1 MLNVIIVINYFI
13 VIVWICGKR
22 KNNKNIVFVSIVL
35 KMTYFYTKPILL
47 VVGFLNGRPNI
58 LQVMINL
65 KIELKLIINT
75 KYK

>member
-13 VIVWICGKR
+13 VIAWICGKT

-47 VVGFLNGRPNI
+47 VGGVLNGRPNI
-58 LQVMINL
+58 LEVMINL